1 MKTALAALVLTVGG
15 VVSLASCVAS
25 GDPAPPDPT
34 TNVEAIDIWLGYAR
48 DDPRALDSQIEM
60 LERARAEGEVT
71 RADVD
76 TAFAAHL
83 ACLDEAGVKY
93 IVVEEER
100 VPGSGLSF
108 PGVNLPVSDP
118 DSTTEIDIDDACM
131 FGHDVYIASAYGNQ
145 PRALA
150 MEDAVWTSPS
160 VRDCLASHGFPSDD
174 DATVAE
180 IQALDQTDWEE
191 HSQDPTFT
199 ACVLGT
205 G

>member
-1 MKTALAALVLTVGG
+1 MKTLMALVLAACGVG
-15 VVSLASCVAS
+15 SLAGCIDSS
-25 GDPAPPDPT
+25 DPTPPEPT
-34 TNVEAIDIWLGYAR
+34 TNAQAIDVWLAYAR
-48 DDPRALDSQIEM
+48 DDARVLDSQIEA
-60 LERARAEGEVT
+60 LERARDAGEVT

-118 DSTTEIDIDDACM
+118 GSTSEVDIDDACM
-131 FGHDVYIASAYGNQ
+131 FGHDAYIEAAYGNQ

-160 VRDCLASHGFPSDD
+160 VRSCLASHGFPSDD
-174 DATVAE
+174 DASAAD
-180 IQALDQTDWEE
+180 IRALDQADWEA
-191 HSQDPTFT
+191 HSQDYGFKP
-199 ACVLGT
+199 CVTGLG